1 MEYFINVNTK
11 EGERVMNEKRSSF
24 SGNIGFIL
32 AAAGSAVGLGNLW
45 RFPYLA
51 AQYGGG
57 IFLFVY
63 LVLVFTFGFS
73 LLILEIAIGR
83 KTKLSSISAYEKLNS
98 KFGWMGYLSM
108 MIPVLILPYYSVIGG
123 WVIKYMT
130 VFLSGQGKA
139 AAEGGYFGGFIG
151 QTASPL
157 FTFFIY
163 VSLTTIIV
171 ALGVEKGIER
181 VSKFMMP
188 ILILITIGIAV
199 FVATVPGA
207 GEGIKYYL
215 LPDFSKFSFKT
226 LCAAMG
232 QLFYSL
238 SIAMGIM
245 VAYGSYVKDSINLNE
260 SVTNI
265 QIFDTLVAFLS
276 GMMIVPAVYVFSGEE
291 GLATGGVGLM
301 FKTLPVVFDAM
312 PMGNVVGAAFFVLV
326 FLAALT
332 SSISLMEAI
341 VSMFMDKFKM
351 TRMKAVVIVY
361 ICTLLLGIPSALG
374 FGIWSHITVLGM
386 DFLTFFDYISNS
398 VMMPILAIGTCVL
411 AGWFINLKDVEDE
424 ITKNGEEFKRRGI
437 FRVMIKY
444 IAPLFLFIIL
454 VFYTLAQFG
463 FITF

>member
-1 MEYFINVNTK
+1 
-11 EGERVMNEKRSSF
+11 MNEKRSSF

-57 IFLFVY
+57 IFLLVY
-63 LVLVFTFGFS
+63 LILVFTFGFS
-73 LLILEIAIGR
+73 LLILEIAMGR
-83 KTKLSSISAYEKLNS
+83 KTKVSSITAYGKLNK
-98 KFGWMGYLSM
+98 KFGWMGILSLL
-108 MIPVLILPYYSVIGG
+108 IPVLILPYYSVIGG

-130 VFLSGQGKA
+130 VFLTGQGKTA
-139 AAEGGYFGGFIG
+139 ADSAYFNGFIG
-151 QTASPL
+151 QTASSL
-157 FTFFIY
+157 FTFFLFITI
-163 VSLTTIIV
+163 TTVVV
-171 ALGVEKGIER
+171 AFGVEKGVER

-188 ILILITIGIAV
+188 VLILITIGIAI
-199 FVATVPGA
+199 FVATIPGA

-245 VAYGSYVKDSINLNE
+245 VAYGSYVKDDINLNK

-265 QIFDTLVAFLS
+265 QIFDTIVAVLS
-276 GMMIVPAVYVFSGEE
+276 GMMIVPAVYIFSGEE
-291 GLATGGVGLM
+291 GLKTGGAGLM
-301 FKTLPVVFDAM
+301 FKTLPMVFDSM
-312 PMGNVVGAAFFVLV
+312 PMGNFIGGAFFVLV

-341 VSMFMDKFKM
+341 VSMFMDKFKL
-351 TRMKAVVIVY
+351 TRIKAVVFIYAV
-361 ICTLLLGIPSALG
+361 TLVLGIPSALG
-374 FGIWSHITVLGM
+374 YGVWSHITVLGM

-398 VMMPILAIGTCVL
+398 VMMPILAIATCVL
-411 AGWFINLKDVEDE
+411 AGWFMNLKDIEDE
-424 ITKNGEEFKRRGI
+424 ITKNGEEFKRRRI

-444 IAPLFLFIIL
+444 IAPVFLVIIL

-463 FITF
+463 FISY

>member
-1 MEYFINVNTK
+1 
-11 EGERVMNEKRSSF
+11 MNEKRSSF

-57 IFLFVY
+57 IFLLVY
-63 LVLVFTFGFS
+63 LLLVFTFGFS
-73 LLILEIAIGR
+73 LLILEIAMGR
-83 KTKLSSISAYEKLNS
+83 KTKVSSINAYGKLNK
-98 KFGWMGYLSM
+98 KFGWMGLVSLA
-108 MIPVLILPYYSVIGG
+108 IPVLILPYYSVIGG

-130 VFLSGQGKA
+130 VFLTGQGKA
-139 AAEGGYFGGFIG
+139 AADSSYFGEYIG

-157 FTFFIY
+157 FTFFLF
-163 VSLTTIIV
+163 VTITMVVV
-171 ALGVEKGIER
+171 AFGVEKGIER

-188 ILILITIGIAV
+188 VLILITIGIAI
-199 FVATVPGA
+199 FVATIPGA
-207 GEGIKYYL
+207 GDGIKYYL

-245 VAYGSYVKDSINLNE
+245 IAYGSYVKDDINLNE

-265 QIFDTLVAFLS
+265 QIFDTFVAVLS
-276 GMMIVPAVYVFSGEE
+276 GMMIVPAVYIFSGEE
-291 GLATGGVGLM
+291 GLKTGGAGLM
-301 FKTLPVVFDAM
+301 FKTLPMVFDAM
-312 PMGNVVGAAFFVLV
+312 PMGGFIGTAFFVLV

-341 VSMFMDKFKM
+341 VSMFMDKFKLS
-351 TRMKAVVIVY
+351 RGKAVIIIYGLVLI
-361 ICTLLLGIPSALG
+361 LGIPSALG
-374 FGIWSHITVLGM
+374 YGIWSHITVLGM

-398 VMMPILAIGTCVL
+398 VMMPILAIATCVL
-411 AGWFINLKDVEDE
+411 AGWFMNLKDIEDE
-424 ITKNGEEFKRRGI
+424 ITKNGEEFKRRTI

-444 IAPLFLFIIL
+444 IAPVFLFIIL

-463 FITF
+463 IISY

>member
-1 MEYFINVNTK
+1 MS
-11 EGERVMNEKRSSF
+11 EKRSSF

-63 LVLVFTFGFS
+63 LILVFTFGFS

-83 KTKLSSISAYEKLNS
+83 KTKVSSITAYEKLNK
-98 KFGWMGYLSM
+98 KFSWMGILSLL
-108 MIPVLILPYYSVIGG
+108 IPVLILPYYSVIGG

-130 VFLSGQGKA
+130 VFLTGQGKA
-139 AAEGGYFGGFIG
+139 AADSGFFGNFIG

-157 FTFFIY
+157 FMFFIY
-163 VSLTTIIV
+163 ITLTTIVV
-171 ALGVEKGIER
+171 AFGVEKGIER

-188 ILILITIGIAV
+188 VLILITIGIAI
-199 FVATVPGA
+199 FVATIPGA
-207 GEGIKYYL
+207 GEGIKYYI

-245 VAYGSYVKDSINLNE
+245 VAYGSYVKDDINLNE
-260 SVTNI
+260 SVTQI
-265 QIFDTLVAFLS
+265 QVFDTLVAFLS
-276 GMMIVPAVYVFSGEE
+276 GMMIVPAVYIFSGEE
-291 GLATGGVGLM
+291 GLATGGAGLM
-301 FKTLPVVFDAM
+301 FKTLPMVFDAM
-312 PMGNVVGAAFFVLV
+312 PMGNFVGGAFFILV
-326 FLAALT
+326 FFAALT

-341 VSMFMDKFKM
+341 VSMFMDKFKL
-351 TRMKAVVIVY
+351 TRMKAVIIVY
-361 ICTLLLGIPSALG
+361 VITLILGVPSALG
-374 FGIWSHITVLGM
+374 YGIWSHITVLGM

-398 VMMPILAIGTCVL
+398 VMMPILAIATCVL
-411 AGWFINLKDVEDE
+411 AGWFMNLKDIEDE
-424 ITKNGEEFKRRGI
+424 ITKNGEVFKRRNI

-444 IAPLFLFIIL
+444 VAPVFLFIIL

-463 FITF
+463 FISY

>member
-1 MEYFINVNTK
+1 
-11 EGERVMNEKRSSF
+11 MNEKRSSF
-24 SGNIGFIL
+24 SGSIGFIL

-57 IFLFVY
+57 IFLLVY
-63 LVLVFTFGFS
+63 LILVFTFGFS
-73 LLILEIAIGR
+73 LLILEIAMGR
-83 KTKLSSISAYEKLNS
+83 KTKVSSISAYGKLNK
-98 KFGWMGYLSM
+98 KFGWMGILSLL
-108 MIPVLILPYYSVIGG
+108 IPVLILPYYSVIGG

-130 VFLSGQGKA
+130 VFLTGQGKA
-139 AAEGGYFGGFIG
+139 AADSAYFNGFIG

-157 FTFFIY
+157 FTFFLFITI
-163 VSLTTIIV
+163 TTIVV
-171 ALGVEKGIER
+171 AFGVEKGVER

-188 ILILITIGIAV
+188 VLILITIGIAI
-199 FVATVPGA
+199 FVATIPGA

-245 VAYGSYVKDSINLNE
+245 VAYGSYVKDDINLNK

-265 QIFDTLVAFLS
+265 QIFDTLVAVLS
-276 GMMIVPAVYVFSGEE
+276 GMMIVPAVYIFSGEE
-291 GLATGGVGLM
+291 GLKTGGAGLM
-301 FKTLPVVFDAM
+301 FKTLPMVFDAM
-312 PMGNVVGAAFFVLV
+312 PMGNFIGGAFFVLV

-341 VSMFMDKFKM
+341 VSMFMDKFKL
-351 TRMKAVVIVY
+351 TRIKAVVIIY
-361 ICTLLLGIPSALG
+361 AITLILGIPSALG
-374 FGIWSHITVLGM
+374 YGIWSHITVLGM

-398 VMMPILAIGTCVL
+398 VMMPILAIATCVL
-411 AGWFINLKDVEDE
+411 AGWFMNLKDIEDE

-437 FRVMIKY
+437 FQVMIKY
-444 IAPLFLFIIL
+444 IAPVFLFIIL

-463 FITF
+463 IISY

>member
-1 MEYFINVNTK
+1 
-11 EGERVMNEKRSSF
+11 MNEKRSSF

-63 LVLVFTFGFS
+63 LILVFTFGFS
-73 LLILEIAIGR
+73 LLILEIAMGR
-83 KTKLSSISAYEKLNS
+83 KTKVSSITAYEKLNK
-98 KFGWMGYLSM
+98 KFGWMGILSLL
-108 MIPVLILPYYSVIGG
+108 IPVLILPYYSVIGG

-130 VFLSGQGKA
+130 VFLTGQGKA
-139 AAEGGYFGGFIG
+139 AADSSYFGGFIG

-157 FTFFIY
+157 FTFFLFVTI
-163 VSLTTIIV
+163 TTTVV
-171 ALGVEKGIER
+171 AFGVEKGVER
-181 VSKFMMP
+181 VSKLMMP
-188 ILILITIGIAV
+188 VLILLTIGIAV
-199 FVATVPGA
+199 FVATIPGA

-238 SIAMGIM
+238 SIAMGIL
-245 VAYGSYVKDSINLNE
+245 VAYGSYVKDDIDLNK

-265 QIFDTLVAFLS
+265 ELFDTLVAVLS
-276 GMMIVPAVYVFSGEE
+276 GMMIVPAVYIFSGEE
-291 GLATGGVGLM
+291 GLKIGGAGLM
-301 FKTLPVVFDAM
+301 FKTLPMVFDAM
-312 PMGNVVGAAFFVLV
+312 PMGNIIGGAFFVLV

-332 SSISLMEAI
+332 SSISLMEAV
-341 VSMFMDKFKM
+341 VSMFMDKFKI
-351 TRMKAVVIVY
+351 TRIKAVIIIYGIV
-361 ICTLLLGIPSALG
+361 LVLGVPSALG
-374 FGIWSHITVLGM
+374 YGIWSHITVLGM

-398 VMMPILAIGTCVL
+398 VMMPILAIATCVL
-411 AGWFINLKDVEDE
+411 AGWFMNLKDIEDE
-424 ITKNGEEFKRRGI
+424 ITKNGEPFKRRGI

-444 IAPLFLFIIL
+444 IAPVFLFIIL

-463 FITF
+463 FISY

>member
-1 MEYFINVNTK
+1 
-11 EGERVMNEKRSSF
+11 MNEKRSSF
-24 SGNIGFIL
+24 SGNLGFIL

-63 LVLVFTFGFS
+63 LILVFTFGFS
-73 LLILEIAIGR
+73 LLILEIAMGR
-83 KTKLSSISAYEKLNS
+83 KTKESSITAYGKLNK
-98 KFGWMGYLSM
+98 KFGWMGTLSLL
-108 MIPVLILPYYSVIGG
+108 IPVLILPYYSVIGG

-130 VFLSGQGKA
+130 VYLTGQGKP
-139 AAEGGYFGGFIG
+139 AAESGYFGAFIG

-157 FTFFIY
+157 FMFFLFIT
-163 VSLTTIIV
+163 LTVMIV

-188 ILILITIGIAV
+188 VLILITIGIAI
-199 FVATVPGA
+199 FIATIPGA

-245 VAYGSYVKDSINLNE
+245 VAYGSYVKDDINLNE
-260 SVTNI
+260 SVTSI
-265 QIFDTLVAFLS
+265 QVFDTIVAILS
-276 GMMIVPAVYVFSGEE
+276 GLMIVPAVYIFSGEE
-291 GLATGGVGLM
+291 GLATGGAGLM
-301 FKTLPVVFDAM
+301 FKTLPMVFDAM
-312 PMGNVVGAAFFVLV
+312 PMGSIVGAAFFILV

-341 VSMFMDKFKM
+341 VSMFMDKFKL
-351 TRMKAVVIVY
+351 TRIKAVLIIY
-361 ICTLLLGIPSALG
+361 GITLVLGIPSALG
-374 FGIWSHITVLGM
+374 YGIWSHITVLGM

-398 VMMPILAIGTCVL
+398 VMMPILAIGTCLL
-411 AGWFINLKDVEDE
+411 AGWFMNLKDIEDE
-424 ITKNGEEFKRRGI
+424 ITKNGEAFKRRGI

-444 IAPLFLFIIL
+444 IAPVFLCIIL

-463 FITF
+463 FISY

>member
-1 MEYFINVNTK
+1 
-11 EGERVMNEKRSSF
+11 MNEKRSSF

-57 IFLFVY
+57 IFLLVY
-63 LVLVFTFGFS
+63 LILVFTFGFS
-73 LLILEIAIGR
+73 LLILEIAMGR
-83 KTKLSSISAYEKLNS
+83 KTKVSSISAYGKLNK
-98 KFGWMGYLSM
+98 KFSWMGILSLL
-108 MIPVLILPYYSVIGG
+108 IPVLILPYYSVIGG

-130 VFLSGQGKA
+130 VFLTGQGKA
-139 AAEGGYFGGFIG
+139 AADSVYFSEYIG

-157 FTFFIY
+157 FTFFLFVTI
-163 VSLTTIIV
+163 TTVVV
-171 ALGVEKGIER
+171 AFGVEKGVER
-181 VSKFMMP
+181 VSKLMMP
-188 ILILITIGIAV
+188 VLILLTIGIAI
-199 FVATVPGA
+199 FVATIPGA

-215 LPDFSKFSFKT
+215 LPDFSKFSLKT

-245 VAYGSYVKDSINLNE
+245 VAYGSYVKDDINLNK

-265 QIFDTLVAFLS
+265 QIFDTIVAVLS
-276 GMMIVPAVYVFSGEE
+276 GMMIVPAVYIFSGEE
-291 GLATGGVGLM
+291 GLKTGGAGLM
-301 FKTLPVVFDAM
+301 FKTLPMVFDAM
-312 PMGNVVGAAFFVLV
+312 PMGNFIGGAFFVLV

-332 SSISLMEAI
+332 SSISLMEAV
-341 VSMFMDKFKM
+341 VSMFMDKFKL
-351 TRMKAVVIVY
+351 TRIRAVVTIYAIILV
-361 ICTLLLGIPSALG
+361 LGIPSALG
-374 FGIWSHITVLGM
+374 YGIWAHITVLGM

-398 VMMPILAIGTCVL
+398 VMMPILAIATCVL
-411 AGWFINLKDVEDE
+411 AGWFMNLKDIEDE

-444 IAPLFLFIIL
+444 VAPVFLCIIL

-463 FITF
+463 IISY

>member
-1 MEYFINVNTK
+1 
-11 EGERVMNEKRSSF
+11 MNEKRSSF
-24 SGNIGFIL
+24 SGSIGFIL

-57 IFLFVY
+57 IFLLVY
-63 LVLVFTFGFS
+63 LILVFTFGFS
-73 LLILEIAIGR
+73 LLILEIAMGR
-83 KTKLSSISAYEKLNS
+83 KTKVSSISAYGKLNK
-98 KFGWMGYLSM
+98 KFGWMGILSLL
-108 MIPVLILPYYSVIGG
+108 IPVLILPYYSVIGG

-130 VFLSGQGKA
+130 VFLTGQGKA
-139 AAEGGYFGGFIG
+139 AADSAYFNGFIG

-157 FTFFIY
+157 FTFFLFITI
-163 VSLTTIIV
+163 TTIVV
-171 ALGVEKGIER
+171 AFGVEKGVER

-188 ILILITIGIAV
+188 ILILITIGIAI
-199 FVATVPGA
+199 FVATIPGA

-245 VAYGSYVKDSINLNE
+245 VAYGSYVKDDINLNK

-265 QIFDTLVAFLS
+265 QIFDTLVAVLS
-276 GMMIVPAVYVFSGEE
+276 GMMIVPAVYIFSGEE
-291 GLATGGVGLM
+291 GLKTGGAGLM
-301 FKTLPVVFDAM
+301 FKTLPMVFDAM
-312 PMGNVVGAAFFVLV
+312 PMGNFIGGAFFVLV

-341 VSMFMDKFKM
+341 VSMFMDKFKL
-351 TRMKAVVIVY
+351 TRIKAVVIIY
-361 ICTLLLGIPSALG
+361 AITLILGIPSALG
-374 FGIWSHITVLGM
+374 YGIWSHITVLGM

-398 VMMPILAIGTCVL
+398 VMMPILAIATCVL
-411 AGWFINLKDVEDE
+411 AGWFMNLKDIEDE

-437 FRVMIKY
+437 FQVMIKY
-444 IAPLFLFIIL
+444 IAPVFLFIIL

-463 FITF
+463 IISY